1 MATKATSRKRKIL
14 NPILLNK
21 DRQVL
26 HFLWRHRVST
36 FRGIKTVF
44 YPKQSNEQA
53 YYHLRRLKLGQY
65 AKVENIDGTKKKVW
79 SLDKRGFRFL
89 VSEILPELKTK
100 TYKPQRAYHDLMVG
114 AALLGHWATNIPSD
128 VKILSEQEMVSF
140 DPVDLPTELR
150 RERKHQSDGV
160 WIFENGKQSKGIA
173 LEVELSGKSSERYEQ
188 ICSFYTSNLFFEYI
202 VWIVESRSLA
212 IKILECSRRFGI
224 PREGIHLFVLQRD
237 FETLGWDSC
246 FLNESM
252 KTQTLAMKLQEM
264 AGRKFK
270 EMNQLCVN
278 VESASNPLVIP
289 EDTKNPF
296 LDFSFSLENLKAL
309 RKSRNSKVS

>member
-1 MATKATSRKRKIL
+1 MTSRKKKIL
-14 NPILLNK
+14 NPVLLNK

-26 HFLWRHRVST
+26 HFLWRHRVAT
-36 FRGIKTVF
+36 FRGIKAVF
-44 YPKQSNEQA
+44 YQKQSNEQA

-65 AKVENIDGTKKKVW
+65 VKVEYIDGTKKKVW
-79 SLDKRGFRFL
+79 SLDKRGFKFL
-89 VSEILPELKTK
+89 VSEVLPELKTK
-100 TYKPQRAYHDLMVG
+100 TYKPQQAYHDLMVG
-114 AALLGHWATNIPSD
+114 AALLGYWATNLPSD
-128 VKILSEQEMVSF
+128 VKTLSEQEMVSF
-140 DPVDLPTELR
+140 DPVDLPMELR

-160 WIFENGKQSKGIA
+160 WIFESGKQSKGIA

-188 ICSFYTSNLFFEYI
+188 ICSFYTSNLFFEHI

-270 EMNQLCVN
+270 EMNQPSIS
-278 VESASNPLVIP
+278 VESASNPLGLP

-296 LDFSFSLENLKAL
+296 LDFSFSLENLRAL